1 MKRLN
6 ASILIINI
14 FVQNKNLDWQKCKK
28 DICIHPKP
36 KALSKTILYKV

>member
-14 FVQNKNLDWQKCKK
+14 FVQNKNLVWQKCKK